1 VRIERGFPDGTI
13 IENSKRVV
21 KDTGNGDL
29 LVEPEVIGSEDLINQ
44 YQSGYRCLKC
54 HGVVDQPFPEVC
66 PAEDKTRPN
75 GWKCGYRMRDRQ
87 AADFAGTRG
96 EGYWG
101 PTPLSHFDDERE
113 RERWTPKSG
122 IWVPGQ

>member
-1 VRIERGFPDGTI
+1 LPIERGFPAGTI
-13 IENSKRVV
+13 IENSKRVLQ
-21 KDTGNGDL
+21 DTGTGEH

-44 YQSGYRCLKC
+44 YQAGYRCLKC
-54 HGVVDQPFPEVC
+54 HGVVPTPFPEVC

-87 AADFAGTRG
+87 PAEFANTRG

-101 PTPLSHFDDERE
+101 PTPLSAFDDERE
-113 RERWTPKSG
+113 REAFRKRAG

>member
-1 VRIERGFPDGTI
+1 LPIERGFPAGTI
-13 IENSKRVV
+13 IENSKRVLQ
-21 KDTGNGDL
+21 DTGTGEH

-44 YQSGYRCLKC
+44 YQAGYRCLKC
-54 HGVVDQPFPEVC
+54 HGVVDTPFPEVC

-75 GWKCGYRMRDRQ
+75 GWTCGYRMRDRQ
-87 AADFAGTRG
+87 PAEFANTRG

-101 PTPLSHFDDERE
+101 PTPLSAFDDERE
-113 RERWTPKSG
+113 REAFRKRAG